1 MLSLCHD
8 TNLTEGVPLMRLL
21 SGNEAIARG
30 AWEAGVLV
38 AAGYPGTPSTEILE
52 NLAPMSGVYAEW
64 CPNEKVALD
73 VAVGAAYAG
82 VRSMAVMKH
91 VGLNVAAD
99 SLFYA
104 SMTGME
110 AGLVLVVADDPGMH
124 SSQGEQD
131 SRRYAKF
138 ARVPCLEPSDSQEAK
153 DMVAAALALS
163 EEYDTPVLLRV
174 GTRISHACG
183 VVTLGPDRDPDLC
196 PGGREYRID
205 TPKYVMVPAY
215 ARQRHPVIEGR
226 IRQLAAHAEG
236 MSCNRVEMGDTALGI
251 VTHGVAYQ
259 YAREVFPHASFV
271 RLGMTYPLP
280 QDLLADFA
288 QRVGRLIVIE
298 ELDPVIE
305 EELALMGIHAEG
317 KSIFPLEG
325 ELTPD
330 VVRDCAISAGLLPES
345 VRPETIT
352 MNAPDLPPRPPV
364 LCPGCPHRGVYTMAN
379 RLKLVVNGD
388 IGCYTLGFLPPLSA
402 VHTTGCMGASIG
414 VAHGV
419 AKAGINQKHI
429 AIIGDSTFFHSGLQA
444 LLNVSYNGSNT
455 TTVIVDN
462 RTTAMTGHQ
471 EHPGTGHTLQ
481 GQPAHE
487 ADIEAVVRAMGIAQ
501 VMVVDP
507 YDLEQ
512 VEQAL
517 RTCTES
523 ECPSVIISRREC
535 ALLPEMRARYSALRV
550 DEDLCV
556 ACGACRRLGCPAMGQ
571 SDTVYERTGR
581 LKARIDPLLCTGC
594 EICAQIC
601 PRGGIA
607 FRVNEAETSS

>member
-1 MLSLCHD
+1 M
-8 TNLTEGVPLMRLL
+8 

-30 AWEAGVLV
+30 AWEAGVRV

-52 NLAPMSGVYAEW
+52 TLAPMPGVYAEW
-64 CPNEKVALD
+64 SPNEKVATD

-104 SMTGME
+104 SMTGLE
-110 AGLVLVVADDPGMH
+110 AGMVLVVADDPGMH

-174 GTRISHACG
+174 STRISHAHSI
-183 VVTLGPDRDPDLC
+183 VELGPERDSSLC
-196 PGGREYRID
+196 NDGHGYRID
-205 TPKYVMVPAY
+205 IPKYVMVPAH
-215 ARQRHPVIEGR
+215 ARQRHSVVEARMRR
-226 IRQLAAHAEG
+226 IAAGAE
-236 MSCNRVEMGDTALGI
+236 SLPWNRVEMGDTRLGI
-251 VTHGVAYQ
+251 ITHSVAYQ
-259 YAREVFPHASFV
+259 YAREVFPEASFL
-271 RLGMTYPLP
+271 RLGMTYPLSR
-280 QDLLADFA
+280 DLLADFA
-288 QRVGRLIVIE
+288 RRVDRLIVVE

-305 EELALMGIHAEG
+305 EELAVLGIRAEG

-325 ELTPD
+325 ELSPET
-330 VVRDCAISAGLLPES
+330 VRECAIDAGLLPES
-345 VRPETIT
+345 ARPERVSLTL
-352 MNAPDLPPRPPV
+352 PDLPSRPPV
-364 LCPGCPHRGVYTMAN
+364 LCPGCPHRGIYTVAN

-402 VHTTGCMGASIG
+402 VHSTGCMGASIG

-419 AKAGINQKHI
+419 TRAGINQKHI
-429 AIIGDSTFFHSGLQA
+429 AVIGDSTFFHTGLQA
-444 LLNVSYNGSNT
+444 LLNTAYNESNT

-471 EHPGTGHTLQ
+471 QHPGTGRTLQ
-481 GQPAHE
+481 GRPARE
-487 ADIEAVVRAMGIAQ
+487 ADIEAVVRALGIDQ
-501 VMVVDP
+501 VTVVDP
-507 YDLEQ
+507 YDLDA

-517 RTCTES
+517 RTATEAS
-523 ECPSVIISRREC
+523 GPAVIISRREC
-535 ALLPEMRARYSALRV
+535 ALLPEARARYAPLQV
-550 DEDLCV
+550 DEDVCI
-556 ACGACRRLGCPAMGQ
+556 ACGACRRLGCPAMGL
-571 SDTVYERTGR
+571 SDSIYERTGR
-581 LKARIDPLLCTGC
+581 PKSRIDPLLCTGC
-594 EICAQIC
+594 KICAQIC
-601 PRGGIA
+601 PRDGIVPRA
-607 FRVNEAETSS
+607 NEAETL